1 MPNFVERKFV
11 KFYLGDD
18 GIRTHIDA
26 LHAAPPKSDKYTAE
40 IVEGII
46 KVINCH
52 GIIATVSRTIADL
65 NMLPNQKNEEAIKE
79 YRQTIRGILEYIDIL
94 DDNDKLIKPYL
105 HLAIHGIRN
114 TVHGPLSIEIGTRS
128 GKTCS
133 PEVKEWFIDKLK
145 GCDLEIQ
152 IDKKKIGDRSKIVHR
167 CGDKI
172 SGLYYFGYGSNF
184 NTFQIEISR
193 MLRENYQDEL
203 IDIFSDIIISFN
215 ETFR

>member
-1 MPNFVERKFV
+1 MVNFTKKRFI
-11 KFYLGDD
+11 KFYLGDK

-26 LHAAPPKSDKYTAE
+26 LHAAPPKSDKYTGEIAE
-40 IVEGII
+40 GVI
-46 KVINCH
+46 KKINCH
-52 GIIATVSRTIADL
+52 GIIATVSKTIADL
-65 NMLPNQKNEEAIKE
+65 NRLPNQKNEDAIKE

-133 PEVKEWFIDKLK
+133 PEVKDWFIEKLK
-145 GCDLEIQ
+145 GCDWEIQ

-167 CGDKI
+167 WGDK
-172 SGLYYFGYGSNF
+172 SGSYYFGYGSNF

-193 MLRENYQDEL
+193 MLRENHQDEL
-203 IDIFSDIIISFN
+203 IDIFRDIIISFN
-215 ETFR
+215 ETFK